1 MVETAVKI
9 GGGVGCGG
17 GSRQRMEE
25 WMDGGMGWWMD
36 GLVGGWVGGWMGWW
50 VDEWVGGWMG
60 EWLGLKAF
68 VFVFV
73 FKPGREYVCRG
84 KQKASGE

>member
-25 WMDGGMGWWMD
+25 WMDRGMGWWMD
-36 GLVGGWVGGWMGWW
+36 GLVGGWVGGWMSGW
-50 VDEWVGGWMG
+50 VDGWVSGWVLCCSESTLG
-60 EWLGLKAF
+60 EETE
-68 VFVFV
+68 VH
-73 FKPGREYVCRG
+73 RG
-84 KQKASGE
+84 